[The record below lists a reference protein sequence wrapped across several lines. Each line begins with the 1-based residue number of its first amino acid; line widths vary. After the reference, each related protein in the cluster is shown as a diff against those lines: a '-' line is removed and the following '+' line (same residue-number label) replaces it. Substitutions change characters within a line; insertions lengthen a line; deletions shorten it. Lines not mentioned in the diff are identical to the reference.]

1 MLDFNYFCSAYSH
14 VIFFIYLLQIMVRE
28 RKDIMVVRFP
38 MRTRS
43 NMKLRSYK
51 LFGEGGTRRKLI
63 RVLFFRN
70 KPSVRECQ
78 PSVRIHYKGNFYDID
93 GSDAGTLARFI

>member
-1 MLDFNYFCSAYSH
+1 
-14 VIFFIYLLQIMVRE
+14 MVRE

-51 LFGEGGTRRKLI
+51 LFVEGGTRRKLI

-78 PSVRIHYKGNFYDID
+78 PSVRFHYRGNFYDID
-93 GSDAGTLARFI
+93 GSDAGTFARFI